1 MQQKSLGLIET
12 QGLAAG
18 IEAADAAVKSANV
31 ELVGYELTKGGGW
44 TTIKILGDVGAVK
57 AAVDAARIAA
67 GKVSRVVSTRVIARP
82 SMGLTGLI
90 HNTDTVGDQPPEPP
104 APPAPTDPPEP
115 PKPLSRRATRRGGAS
130 GTTES
135 LEEVQPVEVEPS
147 GTTESLEE
155 VQPVEV
161 EPSGTAESLEEVQ
174 PVEVEPSGTTES
186 LEEVQP
192 VEVEPSGT
200 AESLEEVQPVE
211 VEPSGTTESPEE
223 AQPRRGGR
231 FGGDGVSEGS
241 PSEKA
246 KETPSKRRG
255 RSPQNAEP
263 RRKAGRRSTD
273 FSDIF

>member
-115 PKPLSRRATRRGGAS
+115 PKSPADVQPAEEGAS

-135 LEEVQPVEVEPS
+135 P
-147 GTTESLEE
+147 
-155 VQPVEV
+155 
-161 EPSGTAESLEEVQ
+161 EEVQ

-223 AQPRRGGR
+223 AQPAEEGA
-231 FGGDGVSEGS
+231 SEAMES
-241 PSEKA
+241 PKEAPFEKA

-255 RSPQNAEP
+255 KKSAKR
-263 RRKAGRRSTD
+263 
-273 FSDIF
+273 

>member
-1 MQQKSLGLIET
+1 MQQKSLGLIEI

-104 APPAPTDPPEP
+104 TPPTPTDPPEP
-115 PKPLSRRATRRGGAS
+115 TKPPADAQSVE
-130 GTTES
+130 ES
-135 LEEVQPVEVEPS
+135 APE
-147 GTTESLEE
+147 
-155 VQPVEV
+155 
-161 EPSGTAESLEEVQ
+161 AM
-174 PVEVEPSGTTES
+174 
-186 LEEVQP
+186 
-192 VEVEPSGT
+192 
-200 AESLEEVQPVE
+200 
-211 VEPSGTTESPEE
+211 ESPEE
-223 AQPRRGGR
+223 AQPAEEGA
-231 FGGDGVSEGS
+231 SEAMESPEEAQPAEEGAS
-241 PSEKA
+241 EAMESPEEAQPAEEGASEAMESPEEAQPVKEGASEAMESPKEAPSEKA

-255 RSPQNAEP
+255 KKSAKR
-263 RRKAGRRSTD
+263 
-273 FSDIF
+273 

>member
-90 HNTDTVGDQPPEPP
+90 HNTDTVEI
-104 APPAPTDPPEP
+104 
-115 PKPLSRRATRRGGAS
+115 SRRSRLRRPLQRIRRS
-130 GTTES
+130 RRS
-135 LEEVQPVEVEPS
+135 LRQTCSPQRRVLR
-147 GTTESLEE
+147 GRRSLRRRRSP
-155 VQPVEV
+155 QRR
-161 EPSGTAESLEEVQ
+161 ALRRRWSL
-174 PVEVEPSGTTES
+174 
-186 LEEVQP
+186 
-192 VEVEPSGT
+192 
-200 AESLEEVQPVE
+200 
-211 VEPSGTTESPEE
+211 
-223 AQPRRGGR
+223 RRK
-231 FGGDGVSEGS
+231 
-241 PSEKA
+241 P
-246 KETPSKRRG
+246 PLKRRRRRPPNGGG

-263 RRKAGRRSTD
+263 RRKAGRQH
-273 FSDIF
+273 

>member
-115 PKPLSRRATRRGGAS
+115 PKSPADVQPAEEGAS

-135 LEEVQPVEVEPS
+135 P
-147 GTTESLEE
+147 EE

-161 EPSGTAESLEEVQ
+161 EPSGTA
-174 PVEVEPSGTTES
+174 ES

-223 AQPRRGGR
+223 AQPAEEGA
-231 FGGDGVSEGS
+231 SEAMES
-241 PSEKA
+241 PKEAPSEKG

-255 RSPQNAEP
+255 KKSAKR
-263 RRKAGRRSTD
+263 
-273 FSDIF
+273 

>member
-104 APPAPTDPPEP
+104 APPALPTENPHRGWNRFWQAPGRWTQCRSCALPPHRNCRHSIP
-115 PKPLSRRATRRGGAS
+115 
-130 GTTES
+130 
-135 LEEVQPVEVEPS
+135 
-147 GTTESLEE
+147 
-155 VQPVEV
+155 
-161 EPSGTAESLEEVQ
+161 
-174 PVEVEPSGTTES
+174 
-186 LEEVQP
+186 
-192 VEVEPSGT
+192 
-200 AESLEEVQPVE
+200 
-211 VEPSGTTESPEE
+211 
-223 AQPRRGGR
+223 
-231 FGGDGVSEGS
+231 S
-241 PSEKA
+241 PS
-246 KETPSKRRG
+246 S
-255 RSPQNAEP
+255 
-263 RRKAGRRSTD
+263 
-273 FSDIF
+273 

>member
-104 APPAPTDPPEP
+104 TPPTPTDPPEP
-115 PKPLSRRATRRGGAS
+115 TKPPADAQSVE
-130 GTTES
+130 ES
-135 LEEVQPVEVEPS
+135 APE
-147 GTTESLEE
+147 
-155 VQPVEV
+155 
-161 EPSGTAESLEEVQ
+161 AM
-174 PVEVEPSGTTES
+174 
-186 LEEVQP
+186 
-192 VEVEPSGT
+192 
-200 AESLEEVQPVE
+200 
-211 VEPSGTTESPEE
+211 ESPEE
-223 AQPRRGGR
+223 AQPAEEGA
-231 FGGDGVSEGS
+231 SEAMES
-241 PSEKA
+241 PKEAPFEKA

-255 RSPQNAEP
+255 KKSAKR
-263 RRKAGRRSTD
+263 
-273 FSDIF
+273 